1 MDKMIGTDS
10 TRLLSFPPSIDYTCP
25 DKPVFTP
32 SSLVVKYG
40 DPAFATCV
48 ACQSDC
54 DESLAN
60 LEASG
65 YKEKNGST
73 LKWKVSS
80 LTEWKSDPIC
90 YYIDH
95 NGTQCCSTLKVTLYQ
110 MPTNVS
116 ISVLN
121 HSGPMLEKSQYNL
134 VCEVGDVAPAENLT
148 VTFYRGQTELG
159 KAQYSRTTSRK
170 PENGSF
176 SLSLNATKEDDGA
189 QFSCGAKLELGPEGP
204 QRPLVVR
211 SQSLTATV
219 HYGPDLQATVNPD
232 QITVKEKGTLRLNCS
247 AVGNPNPSYIWTL
260 PFRGPHFNDGVL
272 TIETASSQH
281 EGQYNC
287 TVSNS
292 VKTVSVLFNV
302 KVQSLEATSSA
313 APQADSSFTTA
324 RSTVTTPSGPT
335 SDVTP
340 QFSLQVH
347 QIILCSVIFVSLQAS
362 AYSL

>member
-1 MDKMIGTDS
+1 MSASSAFLTVP
-10 TRLLSFPPSIDYTCP
+10 LLVSLRVFEVNSCNYTCP

-60 LEASG
+60 LEAAG
-65 YKEKNGST
+65 LKEKNGRT
-73 LKWKVSS
+73 LKWKVNS

-90 YYIDH
+90 YNIDH

-121 HSGPMLEKSQYNL
+121 HSGPMLEKSRYDL
-134 VCEVGDVAPAENLT
+134 VCEVRDVAPAENLT

-159 KAQYSRTTSRK
+159 KAQFSRSTSKK
-170 PENGSF
+170 PKNGSF
-176 SLSLNATKEDDGA
+176 SLSFKATKEDDGA

-219 HYGPDLQATVNPD
+219 HYGPELQNEVN
-232 QITVKEKGTLRLNCS
+232 QISIYEGETLQLNCS
-247 AVGNPNPSYIWTL
+247 SVGNPSPSYTWIL
-260 PFRGPHFNDGVL
+260 PFNDSSPASSVL
-272 TIETASSQH
+272 TFKSANFKH

-292 VKTVSVLFNV
+292 VMAV
-302 KVQSLEATSSA
+302 
-313 APQADSSFTTA
+313 
-324 RSTVTTPSGPT
+324 
-335 SDVTP
+335 
-340 QFSLQVH
+340 
-347 QIILCSVIFVSLQAS
+347 SVIFEVDVQVNFLPYIIAAAVVLAAVVLTIVAAKIYCCYKHKYMRDYNLKDVFRLRRHPSQGP
-362 AYSL
+362 Y

>member
-1 MDKMIGTDS
+1 NCDNPIVY
-10 TRLLSFPPSIDYTCP
+10 RSIYKPICLFSRYYTCP

-60 LEASG
+60 LEAAG
-65 YKEKNGST
+65 LKEKNGRT
-73 LKWKVSS
+73 LKWKVNS

-90 YYIDH
+90 YNIDH

-121 HSGPMLEKSQYNL
+121 HSGPMLEKSRYDL
-134 VCEVGDVAPAENLT
+134 VCEVRDVAPAENLT

-159 KAQYSRTTSRK
+159 KAQFSRSTSKK
-170 PENGSF
+170 PKNGSF
-176 SLSLNATKEDDGA
+176 SLSFKATKEDDGA

-219 HYGPDLQATVNPD
+219 HCKSYGNTIQLNQISIYEGETLQ
-232 QITVKEKGTLRLNCS
+232 LNCS
-247 AVGNPNPSYIWTL
+247 SVGNPSPSYTWIL
-260 PFRGPHFNDGVL
+260 PFNDSSPASSVL
-272 TIETASSQH
+272 TFKSANFKH

-292 VKTVSVLFNV
+292 VMAV
-302 KVQSLEATSSA
+302 
-313 APQADSSFTTA
+313 
-324 RSTVTTPSGPT
+324 
-335 SDVTP
+335 
-340 QFSLQVH
+340 
-347 QIILCSVIFVSLQAS
+347 SVIFEVDVQGKFKSSCWSQKGVPWAFGMVLCLIFS
-362 AYSL
+362 VLCCCS

>member
-1 MDKMIGTDS
+1 RIMQLLLF
-10 TRLLSFPPSIDYTCP
+10 TRLLSFPPSTVYTCP
-25 DKPVFTP
+25 NKPVFTP

-60 LEASG
+60 LEAAG
-65 YKEKNGST
+65 LKEKNGRT
-73 LKWKVSS
+73 LKWKVNS

-90 YYIDH
+90 YNIDH

-121 HSGPMLEKSQYNL
+121 HSGPMLEKSRYDL
-134 VCEVGDVAPAENLT
+134 VCEVQDVAPAENLT

-159 KAQYSRTTSRK
+159 KAQFSRSTSRK
-170 PENGSF
+170 PKNGSF
-176 SLSLNATKEDDGA
+176 SLSFKATKEDDGA

-219 HYGPDLQATVNPD
+219 HCKSKENPLSS
-232 QITVKEKGTLRLNCS
+232 ITVKERGTLRLNCS
-247 AVGNPNPSYIWTL
+247 AVGNPNPSYTWTL

-287 TVSNS
+287 TVRNS

-302 KVQSLEATSSA
+302 KVQ
-313 APQADSSFTTA
+313 
-324 RSTVTTPSGPT
+324 GK
-335 SDVTP
+335 
-340 QFSLQVH
+340 
-347 QIILCSVIFVSLQAS
+347 
-362 AYSL
+362 

>member
-1 MDKMIGTDS
+1 PRRTGLMKKKKVLKICLRATY
-10 TRLLSFPPSIDYTCP
+10 YTCP

-219 HYGPDLQATVNPD
+219 HCKSKENPLSSV
-232 QITVKEKGTLRLNCS
+232 VKSTSINYFKSNILIILC
-247 AVGNPNPSYIWTL
+247 Y
-260 PFRGPHFNDGVL
+260 
-272 TIETASSQH
+272 SQH

-302 KVQSLEATSSA
+302 KVQSK
-313 APQADSSFTTA
+313 
-324 RSTVTTPSGPT
+324 
-335 SDVTP
+335 
-340 QFSLQVH
+340 
-347 QIILCSVIFVSLQAS
+347 
-362 AYSL
+362 